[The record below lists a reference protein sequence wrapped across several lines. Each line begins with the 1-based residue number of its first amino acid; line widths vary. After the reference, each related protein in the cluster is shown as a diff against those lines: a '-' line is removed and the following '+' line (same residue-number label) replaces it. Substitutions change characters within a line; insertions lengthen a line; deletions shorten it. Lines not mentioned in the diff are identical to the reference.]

1 MTDRDAALRTI
12 SVGDIFHA
20 GVGRSGASYP
30 CLVLRIRE
38 NAIFARRIT
47 TQSVH
52 WFDRTTGVEIDEDAV
67 VIDSIAPLPDDI
79 REIMLGLDR
88 KYREDEVRRAE
99 NPDWEMP
106 EEEVKLTKAQ
116 IRGLLF
122 IAHFYPAHPLPPLG
136 DKMTVRTQHDIEA
149 LEKLPALTRIRQ
161 RHVLDLIEEAAEQ
174 HADRTAIRFLSGTTA
189 NDPVRDVSFAELDRR
204 VIQTANLLHAEGIGP
219 DDTVTILLPSV
230 PETFFALW
238 GAEIGAVANPVNYFL
253 NASQIAGIMKEA
265 GAKALIAADPSVFPD
280 IWPKVEAIRLAM
292 PDLRVFRVGGKGA
305 LPGVIDFE
313 AAIARQPEKLVK
325 PKYLARDTLAA
336 LFHTGGTTGL
346 PKLARHTH
354 GALTLAAWSNALMFD
369 LPPGAVLLNPL
380 PQFHVGGSI
389 FGALSAVAAGWT
401 VVIPTP
407 LGARNPNV
415 VRDFWSIV
423 ERNRVTIAGA
433 VPTSLAAIMNVP
445 RDGHDLSSLKVF
457 VSGGSTV
464 PVELIRRIEREIGV
478 PVVEGYGMTEVHCY
492 STMNPMH
499 GERRPGSVGLRLPYT
514 EVRIADVAPDGTI
527 RGDCA
532 LGTIGHVLMRG
543 PQVTPGYLDKRHD
556 QGAMLADG
564 WLDSGDLGRVDADG
578 YVWLTGRSK
587 DLIIRGGHNIDPI
600 VIEEALVRH
609 PAVETAAAVGLPD
622 SYAGELPMAFV
633 QLKPGAN
640 ATAEELRE
648 FCRREIP
655 ERAAVPVQ
663 VVPIPAMPL
672 TGVGKIFKP
681 ALRLEA
687 TQRAFEAALEPLR
700 ASGVTAAVTV
710 GNDPTHGTLATVT
723 IGGPSSEAITRRCAE
738 LLGGFQIRH
747 AVRFG

>member
-1 MTDRDAALRTI
+1 MKICTQADIAALESTPVI
-12 SVGDIFHA
+12 E
-20 GVGRSGASYP
+20 
-30 CLVLRIRE
+30 RIRHG
-38 NAIFARRIT
+38 N
-47 TQSVH
+47 
-52 WFDRTTGVEIDEDAV
+52 
-67 VIDSIAPLPDDI
+67 
-79 REIMLGLDR
+79 MLGL
-88 KYREDEVRRAE
+88 
-99 NPDWEMP
+99 
-106 EEEVKLTKAQ
+106 LQ
-116 IRGLLF
+116 
-122 IAHFYPAHPLPPLG
+122 
-136 DKMTVRTQHDIEA
+136 Q
-149 LEKLPALTRIRQ
+149 
-161 RHVLDLIEEAAEQ
+161 AAAD
-174 HADRTAIRFLSGTTA
+174 HADRIAIRFLSGTA
-189 NDPVRDVSFAELDRR
+189 PADAVRNVRFDELLKR
-204 VIQTANLLHAEGIGP
+204 VMQTANLLRSEGIGP
-219 DDTVTILLPSV
+219 DDTVTILMPSV

-238 GAEIGAVANPVNYFL
+238 GAEIAAVANPVNYFL
-253 NASQIAGIMKEA
+253 NASQITGIMKEA
-265 GAKALIAADPSVFPD
+265 GARALIAADSSLFAD
-280 IWPKVEAIRLAM
+280 IWPKVEAIRAAL
-292 PDLRVFRVGGKGA
+292 PGLKVFRVGGKDH
-305 LPGVIDFE
+305 PPEGVVDFE
-313 AAIARQPEKLVK
+313 AAVAAQPGDRLLA
-325 PKYLARDTLAA
+325 PKMLERDTVAA

-369 LPPGAVLLNPL
+369 LPPGSALLNPL

-389 FGALSAVAAGWT
+389 FGALSGVAAGWT

-415 VRDFWSIV
+415 VRDWWSIV
-423 ERNRVTIAGA
+423 ERNKVTICGA

-464 PVELIRRIEREIGV
+464 PVELIRRIETEVGV

-514 EVRIADVAPDGTI
+514 EVRIADVAGDGTI

-543 PQVTPGYLDKRHD
+543 PQVTPGYLDPRHNE
-556 QGAMLADG
+556 GAMLADG
-564 WLDSGDLGRVDADG
+564 WLDSGDLGRLDADG

-622 SYAGELPMAFV
+622 TYAGELPMAYV
-633 QLKPGAN
+633 QLKPNAT

-648 FCRREIP
+648 FCRQEIP

-663 VVPIPAMPL
+663 VVRIPTMPL

-681 ALRLEA
+681 ALRLDA
-687 TQRAFEAALEPLR
+687 AQRAFDAALMPLR
-700 ASGVTAAVTV
+700 ADEVMADVTV
-710 GNDPTHGTLATVT
+710 ANDPTHGTLATVRVH
-723 IGGPSSEAITRRCAE
+723 GPSNDSIVRRCTE

-747 AVRFG
+747 AVRFE

>member
-1 MTDRDAALRTI
+1 MTI
-12 SVGDIFHA
+12 
-20 GVGRSGASYP
+20 
-30 CLVLRIRE
+30 
-38 NAIFARRIT
+38 
-47 TQSVH
+47 
-52 WFDRTTGVEIDEDAV
+52 
-67 VIDSIAPLPDDI
+67 
-79 REIMLGLDR
+79 
-88 KYREDEVRRAE
+88 
-99 NPDWEMP
+99 
-106 EEEVKLTKAQ
+106 
-116 IRGLLF
+116 
-122 IAHFYPAHPLPPLG
+122 
-136 DKMTVRTQHDIEA
+136 RTQADIAE
-149 LEKLPALTRIRQ
+149 LEKVPLTERVRQ
-161 RHVLDLIEEAAEQ
+161 SNMLELLRQAGSD
-174 HADRTAIRFLSGTTA
+174 HADRTAIRFLSGTTSA
-189 NDPVRDVSFAELDRR
+189 DPVRDVRFGELLQR
-204 VIQTANLLHAEGIGP
+204 VIQTANLLGAEGIGP

-238 GAEIGAVANPVNYFL
+238 GAEIAAVANPVNYFL

-265 GAKALIAADPSVFPD
+265 GAKALIAADASLFPD
-280 IWPKVEAIRLAM
+280 IWPKVEAIRDAL
-292 PDLRVFRVGGKGA
+292 PGLKVFRVGGKGA
-305 LPGVIDFE
+305 APAGIIDFE
-313 AAIARQPEKLVK
+313 AAIAKQPADRLAA
-325 PKYLARDTLAA
+325 PKALGRDTIAA

-369 LPPGAVLLNPL
+369 LPPGAVMLNPL

-389 FGALSAVAAGWT
+389 FGALSGVAAGWT

-415 VRDFWSIV
+415 VRDWWSIV
-423 ERNRVTIAGA
+423 ERNKVTIGGA

-464 PVELIRRIEREIGV
+464 PVELIRRIESEIGV

-514 EVRIADVAPDGTI
+514 EVRIADVAGDGAI
-527 RGDCA
+527 RGDCP

-543 PQVTPGYLDKRHD
+543 PQVTPGYLDPRHD
-556 QGAMLADG
+556 KGAMLADG
-564 WLDSGDLGRVDADG
+564 WLDSGDLGRLDADG

-622 SYAGELPMAFV
+622 TYAGELPMAFV
-633 QLKPGAN
+633 QLKPN
-640 ATAEELRE
+640 ATATPEELRE
-648 FCRREIP
+648 FCRQEIP

-663 VVPIPAMPL
+663 VVPIPTMPL

-681 ALRLEA
+681 ALRLDA
-687 TQRAFEAALEPLR
+687 AQRAFDAALMPLR
-700 ASGVTAAVTV
+700 ADGVTADVTV
-710 GNDPTHGTLATVT
+710 GNDPTHGTLATVQVV
-723 IGGPSSEAITRRCAE
+723 GPASEAIVKRCAE